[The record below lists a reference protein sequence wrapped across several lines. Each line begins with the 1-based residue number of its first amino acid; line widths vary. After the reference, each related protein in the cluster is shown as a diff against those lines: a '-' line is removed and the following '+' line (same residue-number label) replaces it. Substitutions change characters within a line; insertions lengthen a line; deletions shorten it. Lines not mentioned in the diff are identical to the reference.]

1 MKKLSI
7 SAKYISTL
15 AIVTMLM
22 LILASVTTKYFL
34 STSIIRQIEQTERQK
49 FLLLR
54 NSFKNEEYVENF
66 YSTLFSSY
74 NEKVYYSAV
83 SKNNVIVNEVNR
95 YRYDEEEDFSNFLYL
110 NSRYKD
116 YFLEVYIDVD
126 SMAKPFV
133 ETSTN
138 IVNFILMVFTVL
150 NIFLGLY
157 WLRNYLT
164 PLSNIS
170 KEVRGLELGDR
181 IEIPTTNDEFAEL
194 AIVFNAMIDKLEYS
208 IKKEKQFISDVSHE
222 LKTPLT
228 VLQGYLKLLKKNRKP
243 EFVDE
248 YIKVCSEEQLRM
260 INLTR
265 VLLDLYKIEKS
276 EVVKEAVDIAFL
288 LKNIVDVYQNINEDF
303 VITLEIEEN
312 DFVLGNASH
321 LEQIIYIL
329 LDNAIKYSTDSKR
342 IDVIYKDDRLSIKD
356 HGIGMDEQ
364 SLNKIFDRFFRVE
377 QSRSFKKKGYGIG
390 LSILNEICN
399 KYDYKIEVMSK
410 PGVGSVFVIDFEG
423 V

>member
-181 IEIPTTNDEFAEL
+181 IEIPSTNDEFAEL